1 MIKYI
6 LIGSIAL
13 SGCTT
18 YTPRASIPDQYCD
31 LKSETVTVKDK
42 KGRVVDGNTVEVM
55 KCNDNKVDRLFHAQ
69 SGMAQDCGE
78 YKYFITLNNR
88 PVERRGYACKKYDG
102 TWEVVPHPSMYQ

>member
-1 MIKYI
+1 MIRYL

-18 YTPRASIPDQYCD
+18 YTPRANIPDQYCD
-31 LKSETVTVKDK
+31 IKTETRIVKDK
-42 KGRVVDGNTVEVM
+42 SGKTVDGQTVEVM
-55 KCNDNKVDRLFHAQ
+55 RCNDNKVDRLFHAQ

>member
-1 MIKYI
+1 MIRYL

-31 LKSETVTVKDK
+31 IKTETRVIKDK
-42 KGRVVDGNTVEVM
+42 SGKTVDGGTVEVM
-55 KCNDNKVDRLFHAQ
+55 KCNDNKVERLFHAQ
-69 SGMAQDCGE
+69 SGIAQDCGE

-102 TWEVVPHPSMYQ
+102 TWEVVPHPSMFQ